1 MRWLWL
7 IALGLFA
14 TSAVARE
21 TVLVGR
27 VVGVHDGDTITVLTD
42 GNKSVKVRLDGIDA
56 PESKQAFGARA
67 KETLSDL
74 VFGKTVA
81 VRVRTTDRY
90 GRTIGRVQVGGLD
103 VNVEM
108 VRMGFAWWYRAYAKR
123 DTVLE
128 AAESEARRA
137 GRGLWTDKDAVP
149 PWDWR
154 KNRGS
159 SRSTERRGRP

>member
-7 IALGLFA
+7 IAVGFLFTA
-14 TSAVARE
+14 PAVAGRE
-21 TVLVGR
+21 TVILGR

-67 KETLSDL
+67 KDALSSL

-90 GRTIGRVQVGGLD
+90 GRNVGRVRVGEVD
-103 VNVEM
+103 VNVEL
-108 VRMGFAWWYRAYAKR
+108 VRLGFAWWYRAYARR

-137 GRGLWTDKDAVP
+137 GRGLWSEKNPTP
-149 PWDWR
+149 PWEWR
-154 KNRGS
+154 RKPK
-159 SRSTERRGRP
+159 T